1 MTPPPEGWAEAWQN
15 TWDELEDTLVG
26 ERALRIDALLDAVEA
41 VLAPGAAPTV
51 LDLGC
56 GTGTVTR
63 RLLSRLPSARVVALD
78 VDPVLLTI
86 AAATFAR
93 DERVR
98 LARADLRDP
107 AWIAAVPEAPVD
119 AVVTATAL
127 HWLPEATV
135 TRLYRDLAARIRPGG
150 VLAHAEQMPLDAPH
164 LASAFAG
171 LDGRRHPA
179 TAARR
184 QAWDAWWARAARDPL
199 LTAASDERRAIFPTS
214 YPTEEFSPPATWHM
228 ASLTAAGFTEAS
240 VTWRSGHAAVV
251 TALR

>member
-1 MTPPPEGWAEAWQN
+1 MTPPPPGWADAWQHS
-15 TWDELEDTLVG
+15 WDELEDTLVG

-41 VLAPGAAPTV
+41 VVGPAPTA

-63 RLLSRLPSARVVALD
+63 RLLSRLPSARAIALD

-86 AAATFAR
+86 AAATFED

-98 LARADLRDP
+98 LARADLHDP
-107 AWIAAVPEAPVD
+107 AWTAAVPEAPVD

-127 HWLPEATV
+127 HWLSEATV
-135 TRLYRDLAARIRPGG
+135 ARLYCDLATMIRPGG
-150 VLAHAEQMPLDAPH
+150 VLAHAEQMPLDAPR
-164 LASAFAG
+164 LASDFAT
-171 LDGRRHPA
+171 LDA
-179 TAARR
+179 TRQPGAATRR
-184 QAWDAWWARAARDPL
+184 QAWDAWWARAAEDPAL
-199 LTAASDERRAIFPTS
+199 AAAWAERRAIFVTT
-214 YPTEEFSPPATWHM
+214 YPVDEFSPPAAWHV
-228 ASLTAAGFTEAS
+228 ASLLAAGFTEAT